1 MATESAADGELSV
14 TLSPPLSAWLDERA
28 AELGVD
34 RETILVRLLDAH
46 RTVSDVDDGD
56 LSALVSEAIEDA
68 GLEPA
73 DSDDVDVDVDAIEG
87 RIDDVERSLSEH
99 VDDLRSRI
107 LQLKEGVEDAA
118 PADHGHAEI
127 DELSGRVEEL
137 STDTNRIEADVEFIG
152 DELEGLASE
161 VEGLEAR
168 VEDTETKLDR
178 LARAVVVLKR
188 RAEGIDGTSGAL
200 RAIRDDANRNGTTSA
215 NCESCGE
222 SVRIGL
228 LSKPA
233 CPHCEHRFD
242 GIEYDDSVLRR
253 WRTPTLVDSGT
264 DPEDDP
270 DEGTAGTD
278 DE

>member
-34 RETILVRLLDAH
+34 RETLLVRLLGAH
-46 RTVSDVDDGD
+46 RAVSDVDDDD
-56 LSALVSEAIEDA
+56 LSALVSDAIEDA
-68 GLEPA
+68 EIEPA
-73 DSDDVDVDVDAIEG
+73 DIDAIEG
-87 RIDDVERSLSEH
+87 RIDDVERSLSDH
-99 VDDLRSRI
+99 VEDLRSRI

-118 PADHGHAEI
+118 SADHGHAEI
-127 DELSGRVEEL
+127 DELSGRVGEL
-137 STDTNRIEADVEFIG
+137 SADTDRIGADVESIG
-152 DELEGLASE
+152 DELGGLASE
-161 VEGLEAR
+161 VDGLAER
-168 VEDTETKLDR
+168 IEDTETKLDR

-188 RAEGIDGTSGAL
+188 RADGIDGTSGAL
-200 RAIRDDANRNGTTSA
+200 GSIREDANRNGTTSA

-228 LSKPA
+228 LSEPA

-253 WRTPTLVDSGT
+253 WRTPKLVDSGA

-270 DEGTAGTD
+270 GADGTAGTD